1 MAGKDIEMTLYDLN
15 KAMYL
20 QMKPMEAYDF
30 TQQMVN
36 IALWFS
42 SKKDAKYFMLLC
54 KERSDYTVFDFQS
67 YDYDTARNELT
78 AIITNRGMPM
88 DVDYDHDT
96 DTYDIWVKKGGE
108 VYMYK
113 LFDCDDFVIRI

>member
-30 TQQMVN
+30 NQQMVN

-42 SKKDAKYFMLLC
+42 SKKDTKYFMLLC
-54 KERSDYTVFDFQS
+54 KERSDYTIFNLQS

-78 AIITNRGMPM
+78 AIVTNRGVPM
-88 DVDYDHDT
+88 DVDYNHDT

-113 LFDCDDFVIRI
+113 LFECDDFVIRI